1 MESPSAGAAGVV
13 REMLEALAVPD
24 VARVQALLA
33 PDVEWRNTGL
43 PTVRGARVHQMIAGM
58 PKWRIG
64 FGVDFHDIEAEGN
77 HVVTLRR
84 DYLAFGP
91 VLRQAIEIEGHFT
104 VENDRITLWDD
115 RFSWAQT
122 LLSTRL
128 GKR

>member
-1 MESPSAGAAGVV
+1 
-13 REMLEALAVPD
+13 
-24 VARVQALLA
+24 
-33 PDVEWRNTGL
+33 
-43 PTVRGARVHQMIAGM
+43 
-58 PKWRIG
+58 
-64 FGVDFHDIEAEGN
+64 
-77 HVVTLRR
+77 
-84 DYLAFGP
+84 